1 MKFLVSFL
9 FGLVAEI
16 ATGLVIG
23 AGMAITRGSA
33 MPSSSAELPSWVAVV
48 AMVAGSLFTFLFGLW
63 RASRH
68 NDRPVAH
75 GLLVAAGAVM
85 LHLVS
90 SLGAGRPFTAAHIV
104 GDLLKLAAGVAA
116 GETVRRRSKLSASV
130 A

>member
-33 MPSSSAELPSWVAVV
+33 MPSSSAELASWVPVV
-48 AMVAGSLFTFLFGLW
+48 AIAAGSVFTLLFELW

-68 NDRPVAH
+68 SESPVAH
-75 GLLVAAGAVM
+75 GLLVAAGAVL
-85 LHLVS
+85 LHLAS
-90 SLGAGRPFTAAHIV
+90 SLGAGAQP
-104 GDLLKLAAGVAA
+104 
-116 GETVRRRSKLSASV
+116 TV
-130 A
+130 

>member
-33 MPSSSAELPSWVAVV
+33 MPSRSTELPSWVPVV
-48 AMVAGSLFTFLFGLW
+48 AIVAGALFTFLFGLW

-68 NDRPVAH
+68 KDRAVGH
-75 GLLVAAGAVM
+75 GLLVAAGAVIF
-85 LHLVS
+85 HLAT
-90 SLGAGRPFTAAHIV
+90 SLGAGRPFTAAYI
-104 GDLLKLAAGVAA
+104 
-116 GETVRRRSKLSASV
+116 
-130 A
+130 